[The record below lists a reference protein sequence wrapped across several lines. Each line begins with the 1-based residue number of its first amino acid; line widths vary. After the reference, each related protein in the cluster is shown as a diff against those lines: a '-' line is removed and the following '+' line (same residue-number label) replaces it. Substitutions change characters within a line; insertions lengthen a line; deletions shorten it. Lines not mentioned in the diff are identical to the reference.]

1 MHGSG
6 SSARRTRRRRCA
18 LARSAALAVASLVV
32 LTGCFGRG
40 TVRMRHPGV
49 SNPIFLGDRMHVGDE
64 ERRFTLAEETEKY
77 RGKSVNMW
85 TWLLLPILGE
95 STDDD
100 RIEAD
105 ARQARKR
112 LGISSYHAV
121 NIKAFE
127 VYSQNVFMLFALAIG
142 SSIDFRGELVE
153 VIPGPESFGDD
164 RVEVGE

>member
-1 MHGSG
+1 V
-6 SSARRTRRRRCA
+6 
-18 LARSAALAVASLVV
+18 VAGLIV
-32 LTGCFGRG
+32 LTGCFGKG

-49 SNPIFLGDRMHVGDE
+49 SNPIFLGDRMHVGDG

-77 RGKSVNMW
+77 RGRSVNMW

-121 NIKAFE
+121 NIKGFE
-127 VYSQNVFMLFALAIG
+127 VYSQNVFLLFAFAVG

-153 VIPGPESFGDD
+153 VIPAPEPFDD
-164 RVEVGE
+164 GWAEVGE